1 MSSHLTVSIGLPVF
15 SKNCRI
21 FDQSPY
27 DKRTTTLR
35 VLIHCS
41 IQEYAR
47 YAGEG
52 FLLLL
57 FLFTDKIPLTSGKII
72 LLSLAVYPQETDYPL
87 NNSRQTDNTSPFE
100 NGTVLILGEQSA

>member
-1 MSSHLTVSIGLPVF
+1 M
-15 SKNCRI
+15 
-21 FDQSPY
+21 
-27 DKRTTTLR
+27 R
-35 VLIHCS
+35 V
-41 IQEYAR
+41 

-87 NNSRQTDNTSPFE
+87 NNSRQTDNTSLFE
-100 NGTVLILGEQSA
+100 NRTVLILGEQSAWLFPFDLPSILTDFEGGLFVSSLKTSSKFVISDNLPRN

>member
-1 MSSHLTVSIGLPVF
+1 MIKEQQPFACQYTVV
-15 SKNCRI
+15 SKNM
-21 FDQSPY
+21 
-27 DKRTTTLR
+27 R
-35 VLIHCS
+35 V
-41 IQEYAR
+41 

-87 NNSRQTDNTSPFE
+87 NNSRQTDNTSLFE

>member
-1 MSSHLTVSIGLPVF
+1 M
-15 SKNCRI
+15 
-21 FDQSPY
+21 
-27 DKRTTTLR
+27 R
-35 VLIHCS
+35 V
-41 IQEYAR
+41 

-57 FLFTDKIPLTSGKII
+57 LLFTDKIPLTSGKII

>member
-1 MSSHLTVSIGLPVF
+1 M
-15 SKNCRI
+15 
-21 FDQSPY
+21 
-27 DKRTTTLR
+27 R
-35 VLIHCS
+35 V
-41 IQEYAR
+41 

-52 FLLLL
+52 SLLLL
-57 FLFTDKIPLTSGKII
+57 FLFTDKIRLTSGKII